1 MAPCVALREGANG
14 ACATRLGAQP
24 EHPARR
30 RVVPYRR
37 AMRALWALALLA
49 LLAPCSCG
57 GGEAAA
63 AAAAAAPPTGPPKLE
78 WEGLGFLS
86 DHHVGSAP
94 TAHFGIRIRNAGG
107 GELQA
112 SFFVTSPS
120 ARFFVPRPRDLVLQP
135 GQERIVDIRAPLYL
149 LDAESRF
156 RENATATI
164 QSNGG
169 TAAFSLSP
177 EDWPEPPR
185 GLKVHQMTNGNHAW
199 HATPA
204 DAGAKL
210 RLGGAMCV
218 VGLLVLWLVARAAR
232 AHAHA
237 SLRAERRARKPP
249 DDSEAGL
256 AAAMAAAAAAASE
269 AGDAAGSDED
279 ALAAVRALQAREA
292 RAAEKAAAL
301 EAWHAESAWRD
312 SDTTERDADAAPA
325 AGSAPGASLCVVCLV
340 RPRDVV
346 ALPCRHVALCMS
358 CARRLVASIGDDGA
372 AGGACPLCRGRVE
385 NYLQLFLS

>member
-1 MAPCVALREGANG
+1 
-14 ACATRLGAQP
+14 
-24 EHPARR
+24 
-30 RVVPYRR
+30 
-37 AMRALWALALLA
+37 MRALVLLA
-49 LLAPCSCG
+49 LLAPCGCEVASVP
-57 GGEAAA
+57 ATPA
-63 AAAAAAPPTGPPKLE
+63 GPPVLE

-94 TAHFGIRIRNAGG
+94 TAHFGIRVKNAGG

-169 TAAFSLSP
+169 TAAFSLTP
-177 EDWPEPPR
+177 EEWPEPPR

-204 DAGAKL
+204 NATAQMQ
-210 RLGGAMCV
+210 LGGGMAV

-232 AHAHA
+232 AHAYA

-249 DDSEAGL
+249 DDTEAGL
-256 AAAMAAAAAAASE
+256 AAAMAAAAAASASD

-279 ALAAVRALQAREA
+279 ALAAVRAMQAREA

-301 EAWHAESAWRD
+301 ETWHAESAWRE
-312 SDTTERDADAAPA
+312 SDATEREADANAAAPSTA
-325 AGSAPGASLCVVCLV
+325 APGSSICVVCLV

-358 CARRLVASIGDDGA
+358 CARRLVASTGDDGT

>member
-1 MAPCVALREGANG
+1 MSVPPVG
-14 ACATRLGAQP
+14 ACS
-24 EHPARR
+24 
-30 RVVPYRR
+30 RR
-37 AMRALWALALLA
+37 AMRALRVFVLLA
-49 LLAPCSCG
+49 LLAPCACG
-57 GGEAAA
+57 KGEAVSAS
-63 AAAAAAPPTGPPKLE
+63 APPTGPPSLE

-94 TAHFGIRIRNAGG
+94 TAHFGVRIKNAGG

-156 RENATATI
+156 RENARATI

-199 HATPA
+199 HATPP
-204 DAGAKL
+204 DAAAKL
-210 RLGGAMCV
+210 RLGGAMCI

-232 AHAHA
+232 AHAYA

-249 DDSEAGL
+249 DDTEAGL
-256 AAAMAAAAAAASE
+256 AAAMVAAAASSE

-279 ALAAVRALQAREA
+279 ALAAVRAMQAREA

-301 EAWHAESAWRD
+301 ETWHAESAWRE
-312 SDTTERDADAAPA
+312 SDPTEREAEASTAAPSTA
-325 AGSAPGASLCVVCLV
+325 APGVSMCVVCLV

-346 ALPCRHVALCMS
+346 ALPCRHVALCIC
-358 CARRLVASIGDDGA
+358 CARRLVASTGDDGT

>member
-1 MAPCVALREGANG
+1 MSVPPVG
-14 ACATRLGAQP
+14 ACS
-24 EHPARR
+24 
-30 RVVPYRR
+30 RR
-37 AMRALWALALLA
+37 AMRALRVFVLLA
-49 LLAPCSCG
+49 LLAPCACG
-57 GGEAAA
+57 KGEAVSAS
-63 AAAAAAPPTGPPKLE
+63 APPTGPPSLE

-94 TAHFGIRIRNAGG
+94 TAHFGVRIKNAGG

-199 HATPA
+199 HATPP
-204 DAGAKL
+204 DAAAKL
-210 RLGGAMCV
+210 RLGGAMCI

-232 AHAHA
+232 AHAYA

-249 DDSEAGL
+249 DDTEAGL
-256 AAAMAAAAAAASE
+256 AAAMAAAAASSE

-279 ALAAVRALQAREA
+279 ALAAVRAMQAREA

-301 EAWHAESAWRD
+301 ETWHAESAWRE
-312 SDTTERDADAAPA
+312 SDPTEREAEASTAAPSTA
-325 AGSAPGASLCVVCLV
+325 APGVSMCVVCLV

-346 ALPCRHVALCMS
+346 ALPCRHVALCIC
-358 CARRLVASIGDDGA
+358 CARRLVASTGDDGT